1 MGGKIRAVLAAR
13 LGIPTIPQI
22 FVGGEH
28 VGGCTE
34 TFDAMRAGELQ
45 ARLKAHGVAFDES
58 VDIDPYSLFPNWL
71 QPRKSA

>member
-1 MGGKIRAVLAAR
+1 VLGHR
-13 LGIPTIPQI
+13 LGISTIPQV

-34 TFDAMRAGELQ
+34 LFDAVRDGRLQ
-45 ARLKAHGVAFDES
+45 ERLRERGIRYDSS
-58 VDIDPYSLFPNWL
+58 VEIDPYSLFPKWL